1 MFVVLCE
8 CIQLFVYV
16 GILQDRIFDCLFRS
30 CVLRLFVCLF
40 SRFFNDIRFRMMDS
54 KLFLVILIS

>member
-8 CIQLFVYV
+8 RIQLFVYA
-16 GILQDRIFDCLFRS
+16 GLLQDRIFDCLFRS
-30 CVLRLFVCLF
+30 CVLRLFVRFL
-40 SRFFNDIRFRMMDS
+40 SFFNDIRFRMMDA